1 MSKSRATNTYIKS
14 KKENCSIYS
23 KRRSKL
29 FCEICFF
36 SRRQSGNHTSYCR
49 YHNIWHIFVASPN
62 ESFKKNSRHDVTRN
76 FLRHWR
82 GEALMRIM
90 TWVPSSVHN
99 TPKLSNKLPSEPY
112 EVTRGVHQ
120 SSGEVEG
127 ILFKRVSSHA
137 WPRIWWTTWSV
148 VLLLFSCRFFET
160 LIFFQYLSLFFSIS
174 SLVFISYSFY
184 YIFLL
189 YFGLSLLYSLVL
201 FYSNLL
207 SYIFFDYFFK
217 ILEFLQPTSDRRYE

>member
-1 MSKSRATNTYIKS
+1 MSRVI
-14 KKENCSIYS
+14 
-23 KRRSKL
+23 
-29 FCEICFF
+29 
-36 SRRQSGNHTSYCR
+36 
-49 YHNIWHIFVASPN
+49 
-62 ESFKKNSRHDVTRN
+62 

-112 EVTRGVHQ
+112 EVTRGVHR

-148 VLLLFSCRFFET
+148 VLVLFSCRFFET

-174 SLVFISYSFY
+174 SIVFIFILSITFFYCTLGFLY
-184 YIFLL
+184 YIPLFYFIVIYFLI
-189 YFGLSLLYSLVL
+189 YSLI
-201 FYSNLL
+201 
-207 SYIFFDYFFK
+207 IF
-217 ILEFLQPTSDRRYE
+217 